1 MAAKLSIDNAPFLG
15 RDSGL
20 PVEGR
25 IKVFLHDSDVLARVY
40 TLEGQAYVEAAN
52 PQLIH
57 TGYPDAS
64 LFVDVGLYDIVVEKY
79 FGTEGEM
86 SVDSPDSDFVQMAT
100 YEFGLDMDID
110 SMTRNEVD
118 TIDELRS
125 TDPSMHCVRVLW
137 YSEPGDCVPRTYVWD
152 PDSVNQEDGG
162 YVIGSDISDSGRWI
176 LVWGDEILPASI
188 YGCKPGDESN
198 IPLLIN
204 YPATVGSFALRT
216 APCVRFQAGD
226 WQTSVGLAT
235 DKELC
240 FDGGARFVASE
251 ITCPRIRVF
260 GTFTSYIADFTFTDT
275 STVAHSSWFKT
286 VFGFLNCHSKHLT
299 IDATNFFAGT
309 NLGGPVDLEGVT
321 WEANGRLPVTYI
333 NSGKIRLSRCN
344 FIGEGFFDGTDKV
357 TFSYTAFKDTW
368 FSVGPNIDFVN
379 KVWVRSTSLNTLLV
393 SNFAYALNYVNALK
407 ADGARECD
415 LEGRFVQNL
424 NLDGFQV
431 ARNVQCG
438 TLSMETQADLALYN
452 VTADSATLRGLSNG
466 SIGLSRCDIDGLMVF
481 NCRYFDVQDSS
492 VRFAQAGTMAVF
504 TATNSTVGSD
514 NHWTYNTQMSFD
526 RCKVDINVKN
536 AVDNSTVVNS
546 IEMHDCRIG
555 DNCVFETKNLFLYG
569 CTTYHAT
576 IKIYPYLVNGSYRLS
591 AIFEGCVFDNSTPI
605 EFTKFDV
612 LDGWQQ
618 EDCYDCSLN
627 WRIVGNSFAGN
638 SEGIRMRY
646 WSFRAGNYP
655 LRTFVKV
662 GQGIHNVEY
671 SGNTGSC
678 PGVDFKGVMISDN
691 SAYVTYDLGGAT
703 LYKYRAAT
711 RRVMPDVSRGA
722 TWYLEDT
729 IAGAGMM
736 TKWYSWVE
744 SPYDSLTYDLFH
756 QDFFLYHKAH
766 DDGAYN
772 GDFFEMAVCT
782 LNDYIRIVQRGDND
796 HNRGIVAQ
804 VV

>member
-1 MAAKLSIDNAPFLG
+1 MSAKLSIDNAPFLG

-25 IKVFLHDSDVLARVY
+25 IKIYLHDSDDLARVY
-40 TLEGQAYVEAAN
+40 TLEGQSYVEAAN

-86 SVDSPDSDFVQMAT
+86 SVDSPDSDFVQMAV
-100 YEFGLDMDID
+100 YEFGLDMDIE

-226 WQTSVGLAT
+226 WQTTVGLAT
-235 DKELC
+235 EKELC

-286 VFGFLNCHSKHLT
+286 VFGFLTCHSKHLT
-299 IDATNFFAGT
+299 IDAANFFAGT

-321 WEANGRLPVTYI
+321 WEANGRLPV
-333 NSGKIRLSRCN
+333 
-344 FIGEGFFDGTDKV
+344 
-357 TFSYTAFKDTW
+357 
-368 FSVGPNIDFVN
+368 FVN

-415 LEGRFVQNL
+415 LEGRYVQNL

-431 ARNVQCG
+431 ARNIQCG
-438 TLSMETQADLALYN
+438 TLSMETRADLALYN
-452 VTADSATLRGLSNG
+452 VTAESATLRGLSNG
-466 SIGLSRCDIDGLMVF
+466 SIGLSRCDIGGLMVF

-492 VRFAQAGTMAVF
+492 VRFSQAGTMSVF

-514 NHWTYNTQMSFD
+514 NGWTYNTQMSFD
-526 RCKVDINVKN
+526 RCKVDINVRN
-536 AVDNSTVVNS
+536 AVDNSSVLS
-546 IEMHDCRIG
+546 AIEMHDCRIG

-576 IKIYPYLVNGSYRLS
+576 IKIYPYLSNGSYRLS

-612 LDGWQQ
+612 LDGYQQ
-618 EDCYDCSLN
+618 EDCYDCCLD
-627 WRIVGNSFAGN
+627 WRIVGNTFAGN

-662 GQGIHNVEY
+662 GQGIHTVEY

-678 PGVDFKGVMISDN
+678 PGVDFKGVMIPDN
-691 SAYVTYDLGGAT
+691 TSYVTYDLGGNT
-703 LYKYRAAT
+703 LYKYRNAS
-711 RRVMPDVSRGA
+711 RRVMPDLSRGA

-729 IAGAGMM
+729 IAGSGMM
-736 TKWYSWVE
+736 TKWYNWVN
-744 SPYDSLTYDLFH
+744 SPYNSLTYDLFH
-756 QDFFLYHKAH
+756 QDFYLYHKAREE
-766 DDGAYN
+766 GVYN
-772 GDFFEMAVCT
+772 GDFFEMAVCI
-782 LNDYIRIVQRGDND
+782 LNDYIRIVQRGDADRNQ
-796 HNRGIVAQ
+796 GVVAQ

>member
-25 IKVFLHDSDVLARVY
+25 IKVYLHDSDDLARVY
-40 TLEGQAYVEAAN
+40 TLEGQSYVEAAN

-86 SVDSPDSDFVQMAT
+86 SVDSPDSDFVQMAV
-100 YEFGLDMDID
+100 YEFGLDMDIG

-118 TIDELRS
+118 TIEELRS

-176 LVWGDEILPASI
+176 LVWADEILPASI

-226 WQTSVGLAT
+226 WQTSVGLVT
-235 DKELC
+235 GKELC
-240 FDGGARFVASE
+240 FDGGARFVASD

-286 VFGFLNCHSKHLT
+286 VFGFLTCHSKHLA
-299 IDATNFFAGT
+299 IDAANFFADT
-309 NLGGPVDLEGVT
+309 NVSSPIDLEGVT

-333 NSGKIRLSRCN
+333 NSGTIRFSRCN
-344 FIGEGFFDGTDKV
+344 FIGEQFFDGTDKV
-357 TFSYTAFKDTW
+357 AFSYTAFKDTW

-379 KVWVRSTSLNTLLV
+379 KVRVRSTSLNTLLV

-415 LEGRFVQNL
+415 LEGRYVQNL
-424 NLDGFQV
+424 DLDGFRV

-438 TLSMETQADLALYN
+438 TLSMQTQDDMALYS
-452 VTADSATLRGLSNG
+452 VTAESATLRGATTT
-466 SIGLSRCDIDGLMVF
+466 SIGLSGCTIGGLSVYQCRHLDVRGSDIT
-481 NCRYFDVQDSS
+481 
-492 VRFAQAGTMAVF
+492 FAQPGTMDVF
-504 TATNSTVGSD
+504 TASGSTLRSTQA
-514 NHWTYNTQMSFD
+514 WTWNAQVEMD
-526 RCKVDINVKN
+526 RCLSGISIRN
-536 AVDNSTVVNS
+536 ATDNTSERWPVTMRGCTLAEGTVV
-546 IEMHDCRIG
+546 
-555 DNCVFETKNLFLYG
+555 ETKRLYMYG
-569 CTTYHAT
+569 CTSEGAT
-576 IKIYPYLVNGSYRLS
+576 VRIFPYQSGGEYRLD
-591 AIFEGCVFDNSTPI
+591 A
-605 EFTKFDV
+605 V
-612 LDGWQQ
+612 L
-618 EDCYDCSLN
+618 
-627 WRIVGNSFAGN
+627 VGPGRVHQ
-638 SEGIRMRY
+638 GRLHR
-646 WSFRAGNYP
+646 R
-655 LRTFVKV
+655 RT
-662 GQGIHNVEY
+662 
-671 SGNTGSC
+671 
-678 PGVDFKGVMISDN
+678 
-691 SAYVTYDLGGAT
+691 
-703 LYKYRAAT
+703 R
-711 RRVMPDVSRGA
+711 
-722 TWYLEDT
+722 
-729 IAGAGMM
+729 
-736 TKWYSWVE
+736 
-744 SPYDSLTYDLFH
+744 
-756 QDFFLYHKAH
+756 
-766 DDGAYN
+766 
-772 GDFFEMAVCT
+772 
-782 LNDYIRIVQRGDND
+782 
-796 HNRGIVAQ
+796 
-804 VV
+804 